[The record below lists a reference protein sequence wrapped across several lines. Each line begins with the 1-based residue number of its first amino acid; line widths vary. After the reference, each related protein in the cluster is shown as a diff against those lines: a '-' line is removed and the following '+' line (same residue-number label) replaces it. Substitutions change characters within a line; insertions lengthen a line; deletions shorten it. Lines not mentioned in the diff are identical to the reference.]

1 MYEHHCHYLHP
12 VVYRECH
19 QDIVWNFALFIHTK
33 REFKQDPS
41 LGKQSIWHD
50 QLTGAQQSVKHD
62 DNLSIG
68 GSRLATRCVEM
79 WCDHQRGELNVML
92 QSLCDI
98 YDMTTQCI
106 HYPGSCFRLRRC
118 ERPLCKRLWNGA
130 QCHCRNLVQ
139 LFLFHE
145 PSLRVLYLT
154 MLLARH
160 RQLVTDNHW
169 SISGKE
175 LVFTLS
181 IDESWDTYNINDISM
196 ANRALKLWQSILDQ
210 WQWDH

>member
-1 MYEHHCHYLHP
+1 MMIIYRSVAVSLPLAVSKCGVTTSEVDWMSCCNHY
-12 VVYRECH
+12 VIC
-19 QDIVWNFALFIHTK
+19 
-33 REFKQDPS
+33 
-41 LGKQSIWHD
+41 
-50 QLTGAQQSVKHD
+50 
-62 DNLSIG
+62 
-68 GSRLATRCVEM
+68 
-79 WCDHQRGELNVML
+79 
-92 QSLCDI
+92 
-98 YDMTTQCI
+98 MTWQTQCI
-106 HYPGSCFRLRRC
+106 HYPVSCFRLGRC
-118 ERPLCKRLWNGA
+118 ERPICKKLWNGA

-160 RQLVTDNHW
+160 RQLVTDSHW